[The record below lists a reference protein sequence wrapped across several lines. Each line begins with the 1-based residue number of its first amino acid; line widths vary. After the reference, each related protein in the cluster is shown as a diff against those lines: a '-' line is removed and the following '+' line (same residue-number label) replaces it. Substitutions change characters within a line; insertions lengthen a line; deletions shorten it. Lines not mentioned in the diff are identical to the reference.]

1 VVTCYAKERLLIRL
15 FRCVICTS
23 IGMLTMSQLVVTA
36 RLSITLF
43 LILNLAVES
52 LVEQL
57 A

>member
-1 VVTCYAKERLLIRL
+1 VVTCYAKEKLQIRP
-15 FRCVICTS
+15 FRCVICTG
-23 IGMLTMSQLVVTA
+23 IGMSTVSQLVVTA

-43 LILNLAVES
+43 LILNLAIEL